1 MFDIWKL
8 KDFAPGDG
16 LAQGAF
22 SEGFDDH
29 GWLDIPAPGD
39 VHRALIAAG
48 RIEDPFYDQN
58 EKKCAWIEDREWWY
72 RLRFEGPSQSL
83 RPDERLELVFHGLDT
98 FVTLWLNG
106 EKLGQHQNMFRE
118 AVFDVTGRLR
128 IGQPNTLALC
138 FDRSR
143 AYRRPLL
150 RSERDQVRL
159 DRRSRVVVSA
169 AL

>member
-29 GWLDIPAPGD
+29 DWLDVPAPGD

-58 EKKCAWIEDREWWY
+58 ETKCAWIEDREWWY
-72 RLRFEGPSQSL
+72 RLRFEGPSQPLRTRRAVGIGLSWAGYFCHSL
-83 RPDERLELVFHGLDT
+83 AQRR
-98 FVTLWLNG
+98 
-106 EKLGQHQNMFRE
+106 K
-118 AVFDVTGRLR
+118 TG
-128 IGQPNTLALC
+128 TA
-138 FDRSR
+138 
-143 AYRRPLL
+143 
-150 RSERDQVRL
+150 SEHVP
-159 DRRSRVVVSA
+159 
-169 AL
+169 